1 VGIQLLHG
9 VFSNFLNFSKKRRMF
24 GFFKKKTEKEILS
37 EKYEKL
43 QKEAFQLSRT
53 NRAAGDL
60 KLAEA
65 EAVLKLIENLK

>member
-1 VGIQLLHG
+1 
-9 VFSNFLNFSKKRRMF
+9 MF